1 VGAVQTSSIYRSTCK
16 VCHRVDQAFTLATAR
31 SSAFAGSPATFVAMV
46 AFIMLW
52 AVMGPYFRFSD
63 TWQLVINT
71 STTII
76 TCLLA
81 LLIQASA
88 NRSELAIQTKLDE
101 LLRIDITDHQKM
113 IGIEHMTLNELEML
127 RDEIERAAR
136 EKAV

>member
-1 VGAVQTSSIYRSTCK
+1 MNRE
-16 VCHRVDQAFTLATAR
+16 RAFTRLTA
-31 SSAFAGSPATFVAMV
+31 SSAEFAGKPIVFIAMTVFVL
-46 AFIMLW
+46 IW
-52 AVMGPYFRFSD
+52 AGTGPYFHYSD

-101 LLRIDITDHQKM
+101 LLRIDISDHRKM
-113 IGIEHMTLNELEML
+113 IGIEHMTLTELEML
-127 RDEIERAAR
+127 RGEIERAAR
-136 EKAV
+136 EKAE

>member
-1 VGAVQTSSIYRSTCK
+1 MRLERG
-16 VCHRVDQAFTLATAR
+16 FTAA
-31 SSAFAGSPATFVAMV
+31 AAGSSDLAGRPTTFVTMCALV
-46 AFIMLW
+46 VLW
-52 AVMGPYFRFSD
+52 GSTGPHFRYSD

-81 LLIQASA
+81 FLIQASA

-101 LLRIDITDHQKM
+101 LIRSDTVAHKTI
-113 IGIEHMTLNELEML
+113 IGIEHLTLRELEQL

-136 EKAV
+136 EKAE